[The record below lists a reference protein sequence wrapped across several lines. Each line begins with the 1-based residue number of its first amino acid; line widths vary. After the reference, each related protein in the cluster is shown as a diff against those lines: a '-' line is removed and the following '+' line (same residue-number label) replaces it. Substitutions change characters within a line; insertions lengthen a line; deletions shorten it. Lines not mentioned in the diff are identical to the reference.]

1 MVGTKRAVAGENIA
15 ADAAT
20 NKRSDDALVATM
32 IKSNILML
40 AFLAAMLTVY
50 FLRDLLI
57 TAADRHHDDVL
68 CFATFIP

>member
-40 AFLAAMLTVY
+40 SPASSLVECSLSHN
-50 FLRDLLI
+50 I
-57 TAADRHHDDVL
+57 TRTEICWLYIRSGSESAY
-68 CFATFIP
+68 